1 MDFAALE
8 LILSLP
14 LWNGRPEVSVLKG
27 GITNRNYKVSDKSRA
42 YVVRLGDDIPVH
54 QISRQ
59 NEVTASRAA
68 HAAGVS
74 PAVIHHQPGV
84 LVFDYIDGRTLT
96 PDDIRQPA
104 YLLRIVPLVRASHR
118 ETGRHYRG
126 GAMIFWAF
134 HVIEDYAATLA
145 AADSPHRARLG
156 DLLAISRILE
166 GRAGPYDIVF
176 GHNDLL
182 AANFIDD
189 GERLWLVDWDYAG
202 YNTPLFDLGGLASN
216 NELAVEQEKWLLEA
230 YFERPIDG
238 DLWRRYQ
245 AMKCASLLREALWS
259 MVSELHSTI
268 DFDYAAYTAD
278 NLERFERAYD
288 LFKHSET

>member
-1 MDFAALE
+1 MDPAAQE
-8 LILSLP
+8 TIRSLP
-14 LWNGRPEVSVLKG
+14 FWNGQPEIAVLKG
-27 GITNRNYKVSDKSRA
+27 GITNTNYKVVDGGRA

-59 NEVTASRAA
+59 NEVSASRAA

-84 LVFDYIDGRTLT
+84 LVLDYVPGRTLH
-96 PDDIRQPA
+96 PEDIRSQA
-104 YLLRIVPLVRASHR
+104 CLERIVPLLRRCHR

-126 GAMIFWAF
+126 PAMIFWAF

-145 AADSPHRARLG
+145 GASSPHAARLEE
-156 DLLAISRILE
+156 LLAMSRLLE
-166 GRAGPYDIVF
+166 ASAGPYDIVF

-182 AANFIDD
+182 ASNVLDD
-189 GERLWLVDWDYAG
+189 GERLWLIDWDYAG

-216 NELAVEQEKWLLEA
+216 NDLGEEQEKWLLET
-230 YFERPIDG
+230 YFEQPLTDG
-238 DLWRRYQ
+238 LWRRYQ
-245 AMKCASLLREALWS
+245 AMKCASLLRETLWS

-268 DFDYAAYTAD
+268 DFDYTTYSMD
-278 NLERFERAYD
+278 NLDRFFRA
-288 LFKHSET
+288 FAFFMKARP